1 MKKTPKWKE
10 KLNLLKIGI
19 REAISIDDKLE
30 GKLKK
35 EMGRASVSHIRKLL
49 KLIDECLGQPS
60 ISDNDI
66 MDILNT
72 IVVITQTTASHAL
85 INLLQSRVDYLWE
98 LHFELMKKK
107 A

>member
-1 MKKTPKWKE
+1 MKKIPKWKE

-19 REAISIDDKLE
+19 REAISIDNKLE

-35 EMGRASVSHIRKLL
+35 EIGRTSVSHLRKLL

-60 ISDNDI
+60 ISDQDI

-72 IVVITQTTASHAL
+72 LVAITQTTASQSL
-85 INLLQSRVDYLWE
+85 INLLQSKADYLWE
-98 LHFELMKKK
+98 LHFELMKRK
-107 A
+107 